1 MKKKK
6 EFRKFATDV
15 IGISPPN
22 MVLLDS
28 SKSGPN
34 KKNFKRKQDNSR
46 KSLPQNPDL
55 VLRLI
60 KYLSKKE

>member
-28 SKSGPN
+28 SKSDPS
-34 KKNFKRKQDNSR
+34 KENFKRKQDHSR

>member
-22 MVLLDS
+22 MVLLDNP
-28 SKSGPN
+28 KSGPS

-46 KSLPQNPDL
+46 KNLPKNPDL

-60 KYLSKKE
+60 KYLSK